1 MEPPCPVARVAP
13 DAILSRNADV
23 IQPVSRSE
31 KFPEGVALVTG
42 AGRRLGAAIAR
53 ELHAAGLNV
62 VIHYRSSGTEAQAL
76 AGELNAQRPDS
87 AHALQ
92 NDLQTQPQIQA
103 LATQA
108 RAHWGR
114 LDALVN
120 NASSY
125 QRTPLGSIDESHF
138 DDLVTSNFRAPLLL
152 MQACAP
158 LFGEQGAIV
167 NLIDTLARHARP
179 GYAPYNAA
187 KAALWSLTETLAVE
201 LAPRVRVNAVAPG
214 YILWADSDGL
224 DAQEQARM
232 IAQVPL
238 HRLGTPVDI
247 ARAVRFLLSPEASY
261 LTGVVLPVDGGV
273 RLRA

>member
-1 MEPPCPVARVAP
+1 MT
-13 DAILSRNADV
+13 DLSVNKFREGDGDV
-23 IQPVSRSE
+23 V
-31 KFPEGVALVTG
+31 LVTG
-42 AGRRLGAAIAR
+42 AARRLGAAIAR
-53 ELHAAGLNV
+53 VLHAAGLR
-62 VIHYRSSGTEAQAL
+62 VIVHYRSSAAEAL
-76 AGELNAQRPDS
+76 ALVEALNAARPDS

-92 NDLQTQPQIQA
+92 SDLHSQAQIVS
-103 LATQA
+103 LARQA
-108 RAHWGR
+108 RERWGR

-125 QRTPLGSIDESHF
+125 HPTPVGSIDEAQF
-138 DDLVTSNFRAPLLL
+138 DDLVASNFRAPLLL
-152 MQACAP
+152 SQACVP
-158 LFGEQGAIV
+158 LFGDQARIV
-167 NLIDTLARHARP
+167 NLVDTLARHARP

-224 DAQEQARM
+224 DAEQRARM

-238 HRLGTPVDI
+238 QRLGSPEDI
-247 ARAVRFLLSPEASY
+247 AAAVRFLLSPEAAY

>member
-1 MEPPCPVARVAP
+1 VT
-13 DAILSRNADV
+13 DLSV
-23 IQPVSRSE
+23 KP
-31 KFPEGVALVTG
+31 FPEGVALVTG

-53 ELHAAGLNV
+53 ELHAAGLRV
-62 VIHYRSSGTEAQAL
+62 VIHYRSSAAEAQAL
-76 AGELNAQRPDS
+76 ADELNAQRPDS

-92 NDLQTQPQIQA
+92 SDLQTQQQIQA

-108 RAHWGR
+108 HSRWGR

-125 QRTPLGSIDESHF
+125 QRTPLGSIDEQHF
-138 DDLVTSNFRAPLLL
+138 DDLVASNFRAPLLL
-152 MQACAP
+152 MQACVP
-158 LFGEQGAIV
+158 LMGEHGAIV
-167 NLIDTLARHARP
+167 NLIDTLARQARP

-214 YILWADSDGL
+214 YILWADSDAL
-224 DAQEQARM
+224 HAQEQARM

-238 HRLGTPVDI
+238 QRLGSPADI
-247 ARAVRFLLSPEASY
+247 AGAVRFLLSPEASY

>member
-1 MEPPCPVARVAP
+1 MTNLSVKP
-13 DAILSRNADV
+13 DSI
-23 IQPVSRSE
+23 
-31 KFPEGVALVTG
+31 GVALVTG
-42 AGRRLGAAIAR
+42 AGRRLVAAIAR
-53 ELHAAGLNV
+53 ELHAAGLRL
-62 VIHYRSSGTEAQAL
+62 VIHYRSSAVEAEAL
-76 AGELNAQRPDS
+76 AAELNALRADS
-87 AHALQ
+87 AQAVQ
-92 NDLQTQPQIQA
+92 SDLQTQEQIQV
-103 LATQA
+103 LAGQAQA
-108 RAHWGR
+108 RWGR

-125 QRTPLGSIDESHF
+125 RRTPLGSIDEQRF
-138 DDLVTSNFRAPLLL
+138 DELVASNFRAPLLL
-152 MQACAP
+152 IQACVP

-167 NLIDTLARHARP
+167 NLIDALAHHARP

-214 YILWADSDGL
+214 YILWADSDALGA
-224 DAQEQARM
+224 DEQAKM

-238 HRLGTPVDI
+238 QRLGAPADI
-247 ARAVRFLLSPEASY
+247 ARAVRFLLSPESSY